1 MSPEPAPYSRRC
13 ELSSETRFRMYR
25 PYAQALTRPHRVCRS
40 SQTMFGAWGI
50 PRYPDLR
57 SDPRR
62 SRLPVET
69 PGRRAAIRFSGCRRG
84 GAAAPAVTASL
95 TCSTAE
101 LTCSTVS
108 LTCSTVRRVCS
119 PSVFASRWSL
129 WISRWSS
136 CTSSPSSLASVTRP
150 ATSYWITRR
159 SLASR
164 TLRTARYMSGSTE
177 STLKV
182 PLMRTKVSRAVITNP
197 SERARS
203 RGVSL
208 GLRSYRRPPMT
219 GRLVGLTPLLTA
231 KEDVPFVRAAQPPQ
245 R

>member
-1 MSPEPAPYSRRC
+1 MSFSGRLVSEWFAARGGGREKIGGGAGRARRATSASPAARLPLRARDQRGC
-13 ELSSETRFRMYR
+13 AEKFIQTLKE
-25 PYAQALTRPHRVCRS
+25 QVLTQVSGRNRVRG
-40 SQTMFGAWGI
+40 T

-57 SDPRR
+57 SNPRR

-69 PGRRAAIRFSGCRRG
+69 PRRRAAVRLSGCRRG
-84 GAAAPAVTASL
+84 GAAAPAVAPAVTASL

-136 CTSSPSSLASVTRP
+136 RTSSLSSLSSATRSAS
-150 ATSYWITRR
+150 SCWILRR

-203 RGVSL
+203 EEL
-208 GLRSYRRPPMT
+208 
-219 GRLVGLTPLLTA
+219 A
-231 KEDVPFVRAAQPPQ
+231 
-245 R
+245 